1 MGKTRYSLQRSIW
14 KPSTEYKVLVLDYLL
29 FLSASLNYFCSWSVD
44 IIFEIKDGST
54 FKIWDGVGV
63 VFCFWPT
70 ANCNDRF
77 ILQESHDPNGLV
89 VDQLSSLSFE
99 VNNDFLNELQ
109 DTYHIDTN
117 PQTGIFEFDLF
128 CLAYQGDDYGGFFGE
143 MSSTRIVVHRQPGTP
158 WC

>member
-1 MGKTRYSLQRSIW
+1 MGGFRGWFYLQNQRWCWGNI
-14 KPSTEYKVLVLDYLL
+14 L
-29 FLSASLNYFCSWSVD
+29 FLSH
-44 IIFEIKDGST
+44 
-54 FKIWDGVGV
+54 
-63 VFCFWPT
+63 
-70 ANCNDRF
+70 CNDKI

-99 VNNDFLNELQ
+99 INNDFLNELQ

-117 PQTGIFEFDLF
+117 PQTGTFEFDLF

-143 MSSTRIVVHRQPGTP
+143 MSSTRIVVHRQPGTL